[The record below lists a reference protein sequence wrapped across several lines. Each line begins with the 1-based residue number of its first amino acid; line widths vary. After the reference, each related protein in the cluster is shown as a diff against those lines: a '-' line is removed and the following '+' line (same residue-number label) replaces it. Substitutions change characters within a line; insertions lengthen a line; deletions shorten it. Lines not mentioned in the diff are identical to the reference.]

1 MKPNITISFD
11 TAEQIAADFV
21 RQQYEWLSEDVLTY
35 ENEEDINDAKIDL
48 NAMRRLY
55 NYMTGEQLP

>member
-11 TAEQIAADFV
+11 TAEQIAADFI

-48 NAMRRLY
+48 SAMRRLY